1 MQPWLWGART
11 TFRARPGEPMYLD
24 PEDEEI
30 LAGEKGE
37 TRQRMMELLVALGKV
52 FGAERLVGI
61 KSAQVSGASYK
72 TIGEYGLAWL
82 SSLDARAVVP
92 AVLNPI
98 GMPRGR
104 WKEMGIGPEFAANQE
119 AVIAAYERLGVKL
132 ECTCTPYYLHKTSF
146 GDHLAWSES
155 SAVSYAN
162 SVIGART
169 NREGGPGALA
179 AALVGKTPCYGLHLE
194 KNRKPHLIIEVTS
207 DEKDWSI
214 ARYGALGYHAGKLVG
229 NKIPYF
235 RGITPDSDQ
244 LKALGA
250 AMAATGAVALYH
262 VDNVTP
268 EAKNTGYD
276 LSGLEVVSVEPAEI
290 DRLFTRIPVDAVAI
304 GCPHC
309 SPAELHDI
317 AGLLEGK
324 TVIRPL
330 YVFAAH
336 GVIDKNQKTVSSIE
350 RSGARVFA
358 DTCMVVSP
366 VMERYPAIMVN
377 SGKAL
382 AYVPDMCGAIA
393 RIGSIEECVEVATSQ
408 SS

>member
-1 MQPWLWGART
+1 
-11 TFRARPGEPMYLD
+11 MYLD
-24 PEDEEI
+24 TGDEEI

-82 SSLDARAVVP
+82 SSLDARVVVP

-98 GMPRGR
+98 GMPRER
-104 WKEMGIGPEFAANQE
+104 WQEMGIDPEFASKQE

-132 ECTCTPYYLHKTSF
+132 ECTCTPYYLHTTSF

-179 AALVGKTPCYGLHLE
+179 AALIGKTPCYGLHLE
-194 KNRKPHLIIEVTS
+194 KNRKPHIILEVKPG
-207 DEKDWSI
+207 DKEWST
-214 ARYGALGYHAGKLVG
+214 ARYGALGYHAGKLAG

-235 RGITPDSDQ
+235 RGITPDPDQ
-244 LKALGA
+244 MKALGA

-262 VDNVTP
+262 IDNVTP
-268 EAKNTGYD
+268 EAKKIRYN
-276 LSGLEVVSVEPAEI
+276 LAGLEVISVEPAEI
-290 DRLFTRIPVDAVAI
+290 DRLFTEIPVDAVAL

-309 SPAELHDI
+309 SAGELIRI
-317 AGLLEGK
+317 AGLLRGK
-324 TVIRPL
+324 TVMRPL
-330 YVFAAH
+330 YVFAAQ
-336 GVIDKNQKTVSSIE
+336 GIIDKNVETVSSIE

-366 VMERYPAIMVN
+366 VMEQYSSIMVN

-382 AYVPDMCGAIA
+382 AYVPDMCGAVA
-393 RIGSIEECVEVATSQ
+393 RIGSVEECIAVATS
-408 SS
+408 

>member
-1 MQPWLWGART
+1 VNQ
-11 TFRARPGEPMYLD
+11 MYLA
-24 PEDEEI
+24 PDEEKM
-30 LAGEKGE
+30 LAGENGE
-37 TRQRMMELLVALGKV
+37 TLQKMLELLVALGKV
-52 FGAERLVGI
+52 FGAERLVRI
-61 KSAQVSGASYK
+61 RSAQVSGASYK

-104 WKEMGIGPEFAANQE
+104 WKEMGIEPVFAERQQ
-119 AVIAAYERLGVKL
+119 AVIGAYERLGVNL
-132 ECTCTPYYLHKTSF
+132 ECTCTPYYLHETSC

-179 AALVGKTPCYGLHLE
+179 AALVGKTPCYGLHLD
-194 KNRKPHLIIEVTS
+194 KNRNPDVVIEVKS
-207 DEKDWSI
+207 DENDWGI
-214 ARYGALGYHAGKLVG
+214 ARYGALGYHTGKLVG

-235 RGITPDSDQ
+235 LGITPDNDQ

-262 VDNVTP
+262 VKGVTP
-268 EAKNTGYD
+268 EARKTRFTISD
-276 LSGLEVVSVEPAEI
+276 LEIISIEPAEI
-290 DRLFTRIPVDAVAI
+290 DQLFTDIPVDAVAV

-309 SPAELHDI
+309 SPAELVDI
-317 AGLLEGK
+317 ARLLKGK
-324 TVIRPL
+324 TVKKPL
-330 YVFAAH
+330 YVFAAQ
-336 GVIDKNQKTVSSIE
+336 GVIDNNSMTVKAIE
-350 RSGARVFA
+350 KSGARVFS

-366 VMERYPAIMVN
+366 VMEQYPAIMVN

-382 AYVPDMCGAIA
+382 AYVPDMCGAVA
-393 RIGSIEECVEVATSQ
+393 RIGSIEECVAVATS
-408 SS
+408 

>member
-1 MQPWLWGART
+1 
-11 TFRARPGEPMYLD
+11 MYLD
-24 PEDEEI
+24 PDDEKI
-30 LAGEKGE
+30 LAGEQGE
-37 TRQRMMELLVALGKV
+37 TRQRMLELLVALGKV
-52 FGAERLVGI
+52 FGAERLVCI
-61 KSAQVSGASYK
+61 RSAQVSGASYK

-98 GMPRGR
+98 GMPRER
-104 WKEMGIGPEFAANQE
+104 WQEMGVDPVFAERQQ
-119 AVIAAYERLGVKL
+119 AVISAYERLGVNL

-194 KNRKPHLIIEVTS
+194 KNRNPQVIIEIKP
-207 DEKDWSI
+207 DDKEWSI
-214 ARYGALGYHAGKLVG
+214 AHYGALGYLAGKLVG

-235 RGITPDSDQ
+235 EGITPHLDQ

-262 VDNVTP
+262 VANVTP
-268 EAKNTGYD
+268 EAKKSPLN
-276 LSGLEVVSVEPAEI
+276 LSNLEVISIEPAEI
-290 DRLFTRIPVDAVAI
+290 DALFTEIPVEAVAV

-309 SPAELHDI
+309 SPAELVDI
-317 AGLLEGK
+317 ANLLQGK
-324 TVIRPL
+324 LITKPF
-330 YVFAAH
+330 YVFASQ
-336 GVIDKNQKTVSSIE
+336 GVIDNNNKTVDAIE
-350 RSGARVFA
+350 KSGARVFA

-366 VMERYPAIMVN
+366 VMEQYSAIMVN

-382 AYVPDMCGAIA
+382 AYVPDMCGAVA
-393 RIGSIEECVEVATSQ
+393 RIGTIEDCVTEATS
-408 SS
+408 

>member
-1 MQPWLWGART
+1 
-11 TFRARPGEPMYLD
+11 MYLD
-24 PEDEEI
+24 PDEENM
-30 LAGEKGE
+30 LAGENGE
-37 TRQRMMELLVALGKV
+37 TRQRMLELLVALGKV
-52 FGAERLVGI
+52 FGAERLVRI
-61 KSAQVSGASYK
+61 RSAQVSGASYK

-104 WKEMGIGPEFAANQE
+104 WQEMGIEPAFAERQL
-119 AVIAAYERLGVKL
+119 AVIAAYERLGVNL
-132 ECTCTPYYLHKTSF
+132 ECTCTPYYLHETSF

-179 AALVGKTPCYGLHLE
+179 AAMVGKTPCYGLHLE
-194 KNRKPHLIIEVTS
+194 KNRTPDVVIEVKS
-207 DEKDWSI
+207 DEKDWGI
-214 ARYGALGYHAGKLVG
+214 ARYGALGYHTGKLVG

-235 RGITPDSDQ
+235 RGITPDHDQ

-262 VDNVTP
+262 VNDVTP
-268 EAKNTGYD
+268 EARKNQYN
-276 LSGLEVVSVEPAEI
+276 LSGLEVIRIEPSEI
-290 DRLFTRIPVDAVAI
+290 DRLFADIPVDAVAV

-309 SPAELHDI
+309 SPAELVDI
-317 AGLLEGK
+317 ARLLKGK
-324 TVIRPL
+324 SVTKPL
-330 YVFAAH
+330 YVFAAQ
-336 GVIDKNQKTVSSIE
+336 GVIDNNSITVNAIE
-350 RSGARVFA
+350 KSGARVFA

-382 AYVPDMCGAIA
+382 AYVPDMCGAVA
-393 RIGSIEECVEVATSQ
+393 RIGSIEECVAVATS
-408 SS
+408 

>member
-1 MQPWLWGART
+1 
-11 TFRARPGEPMYLD
+11 MYLD
-24 PEDEEI
+24 TEDEEV

-82 SSLDARAVVP
+82 SSLDARVVVP

-98 GMPRGR
+98 GMPRER
-104 WKEMGIGPEFAANQE
+104 WQEMGVDPEFASKQE
-119 AVIAAYERLGVKL
+119 AVIAAYERLGVTL
-132 ECTCTPYYLHKTSF
+132 ECTCTPYYLHTTSF

-179 AALVGKTPCYGLHLE
+179 AALIGKTPCYGLHLE
-194 KNRKPHLIIEVTS
+194 KNRKPHIILEVKPG
-207 DEKDWSI
+207 DKEWSI

-235 RGITPDSDQ
+235 RGITPDPDQ
-244 LKALGA
+244 MKALGA

-262 VDNVTP
+262 IEKVTP
-268 EAKNTGYD
+268 EAKKIRYN
-276 LSGLEVVSVEPAEI
+276 LAGLEVISVEPAEI
-290 DRLFTRIPVDAVAI
+290 DRIFTETPVDAVAL

-309 SPAELHDI
+309 SAGELIRI
-317 AGLLEGK
+317 AGLLRGK
-324 TVIRPL
+324 TVMRPL
-330 YVFAAH
+330 YVFAAQ
-336 GVIDKNQKTVSSIE
+336 GIIDKNLETVKSIE

-366 VMERYPAIMVN
+366 VMERYSSIMVN

-382 AYVPDMCGAIA
+382 AYVPDMCGAVA
-393 RIGSIEECVEVATSQ
+393 RIGSVEECIAVATS
-408 SS
+408 

>member
-1 MQPWLWGART
+1 VNQ
-11 TFRARPGEPMYLD
+11 MYLD
-24 PEDEEI
+24 PDDEKM
-30 LAGEKGE
+30 LAGENGE
-37 TRQRMMELLVALGKV
+37 TRQKMLELLVALGKV
-52 FGAERLVGI
+52 FGAERLVRI
-61 KSAQVSGASYK
+61 RSAQVSGASYK

-82 SSLDARAVVP
+82 SSLDARAVIP

-104 WKEMGIGPEFAANQE
+104 WQEMGIEPAFAERQQ
-119 AVIAAYERLGVKL
+119 AVIAAYERLGVNL
-132 ECTCTPYYLHKTSF
+132 ECTCTPYYLHETAF

-179 AALVGKTPCYGLHLE
+179 AALVGKTPCYGLHLD
-194 KNRKPHLIIEVTS
+194 KNRTPDVVIDIKS
-207 DEKDWSI
+207 DEKDWGI

-229 NKIPYF
+229 NKIPFF
-235 RGITPDSDQ
+235 RGITPNHDQ

-262 VDNVTP
+262 VNGVTP
-268 EAKNTGYD
+268 EAKKNQFNI
-276 LSGLEVVSVEPAEI
+276 SGLEVISIGSADIEQ
-290 DRLFTRIPVDAVAI
+290 LFTDIPVDAVAV

-309 SPAELHDI
+309 SPDELIEI
-317 AGLLEGK
+317 ARLLNGK
-324 TVIRPL
+324 TVTKPL
-330 YVFAAH
+330 YIFAAQ
-336 GVIDKNQKTVSSIE
+336 GVIGNNRMTVDKIE
-350 RSGARVFA
+350 KSGARVYA

-382 AYVPDMCGAIA
+382 AYVPDMCGAVA
-393 RIGSIEECVEVATSQ
+393 RIGSIEECVAVATS
-408 SS
+408 